1 MPAIA
6 ASALERDAL
15 ARYEAL
21 LGATRV
27 LASHRTLAELLGG
40 LSNQLHIVVPFDYLC
55 LILHDA
61 ASDEMR
67 LVVLE
72 PADAP
77 SPPFHALPVSDR
89 GPAAIVWQTQRAS
102 VIPIV
107 PDGELHPTLEFI
119 RQHGRKV
126 TCWLPLTTSH
136 ARLGVLGFGSS
147 DAHDYSPETIAFMEQ
162 VAAIVAIAV
171 DNTLNFDRAQ
181 QYAAALRAERDQ
193 LKEQTR
199 YLEDEFRLGRGFGE
213 IVGESGSLRSVLKA
227 ARVVAATDST
237 VLLLGE
243 TGTGKELLARA
254 IHNLSPR
261 QQRPFI
267 RLSGAAFPSGLL
279 ESELFGHEKGAFT
292 GATMTRIGRLELA
305 QEGTLFLDEVG
316 DIPLDLQP
324 KLLRVL
330 QEREFERL
338 GSSRTRR
345 VDVRLIAATN
355 RDLSRMIEEGSFR
368 QDLYYRLNVFP
379 IRIPPLRER
388 REDIPALAEYF
399 AAKHAHRM
407 GRPVPRLSQ
416 TTKEFLQQGEWPGN
430 VRELENVIERAVI
443 VSGPELKITAD
454 DVHLRARRD
463 RPSFGRPTMRDAER
477 STILRAL
484 KESGG
489 LVGGPTGAAARLGLK
504 RTTLQSMMR
513 RLGIKRPSF

>member
-1 MPAIA
+1 MPATA
-6 ASALERDAL
+6 PSTLEQEAL
-15 ARYEAL
+15 ARYQAL
-21 LGATRV
+21 LGASRV
-27 LASHRTLAELLGG
+27 LAGHRTLGELLNV
-40 LSNQLHIVVPFDYLC
+40 LSNQLHVVVPFDFLC

-77 SPPFHALPVSDR
+77 SPPFRALPVSNG
-89 GPAAIVWQTQRAS
+89 GPAAIAWQTQRAA
-102 VIPIV
+102 VIPLAPV
-107 PDGELHPTLEFI
+107 GELHPTLEFI

-136 ARLGVLGFGSS
+136 ERLGVLGFGSS
-147 DAHDYSPETIAFMEQ
+147 DAHDYPPETIAFMEQ

-171 DNTLNFDRAQ
+171 DNTINFERAQ
-181 QYAAALRAERDQ
+181 EYAAALRTERDQ
-193 LKEQTR
+193 LQEQSR
-199 YLEDEFRLGRGFGE
+199 YLEDEFRVERGFGE
-213 IVGESGSLRSVLKA
+213 VVGGSASLRGVLKA
-227 ARVVAATDST
+227 GKVVAPTDST

-261 QQRPFI
+261 RKRPFI

-279 ESELFGHEKGAFT
+279 ESELFGHEKGSFT
-292 GATMTRIGRLELA
+292 GATMTRMGRLELA
-305 QEGTLFLDEVG
+305 HEGTLFLDEVG
-316 DIPLDLQP
+316 DIPIDLQP

-338 GSSRTRR
+338 GSSLTRR
-345 VDVRLIAATN
+345 VDIRLIAATN
-355 RDLSRMIEEGSFR
+355 RDLSRMIEDGLFR

-388 REDIPALAEYF
+388 REDIPVLAEYF
-399 AAKHAHRM
+399 AAKHARRM

-416 TTKEFLQQGEWPGN
+416 TTRETLQQGDWPGN
-430 VRELENVIERAVI
+430 IRELENVIERAVI

-454 DVHLRARRD
+454 DVHSRARRG

-489 LVGGPTGAAARLGLK
+489 IIGGPTGAAARLGLK
-504 RTTLQSMMR
+504 RTTLQSMMH